1 MICFKG
7 NLPPQITTEEEREI
21 FQSWNARNRQRLIE
35 GNMRLALH
43 IAKQFDGKMDSDELV
58 AIAMVGLVKAADA
71 FDPDLGV
78 KFSSFSVACI
88 QREILH
94 ALRRAKK
101 AYLDISF
108 ETVVACGENDNLKIE
123 DTLYDLKSEKYFQ
136 EIEDGQTIYNI
147 IENARITDKE
157 RMILKWYVEGKLQKD
172 IAENLGQTQANVSR
186 ILKRIF
192 KKIREGEMR

>member
-58 AIAMVGLVKAADA
+58 AIAMLGLVKSADS
-71 FDPDLGV
+71 FKPELGF
-78 KFSSFSVACI
+78 KFSSFSAACI
-88 QREILH
+88 QKEILH

-101 AYLDISF
+101 TYLDVPI
-108 ETVVACGENDNLKIE
+108 ETVVACGENDELKIE
-123 DTLYDLKSEKYFQ
+123 DTLYDLNTEKYFQ
-136 EIEDGQTIYNI
+136 EIEDNQTVHSILSN
-147 IENARITDKE
+147 ERLTSKE
-157 RMILKWYVEGKLQKD
+157 RMILDQWIKGKKQKEIARD
-172 IAENLGQTQANVSR
+172 IGQTQANVSR
-186 ILKRIF
+186 TLKKIF
-192 KKIREGEMR
+192 KKLRVGEI

>member
-58 AIAMVGLVKAADA
+58 AIAMLGLVKSADS
-71 FDPDLGV
+71 FNPELGF
-78 KFSSFSVACI
+78 KFSSFSAACI
-88 QREILH
+88 QKEILH

-101 AYLDISF
+101 TYLDVPI
-108 ETVVACGENDNLKIE
+108 ETVVACGENDELKIE
-123 DTLYDLKSEKYFQ
+123 DTLYDLNAEKYFQ
-136 EIEDGQTIYNI
+136 EIEDNQTVHSILSN
-147 IENARITDKE
+147 ERLTSKE
-157 RMILKWYVEGKLQKD
+157 RMILDQWIKGKKQKEIARD
-172 IAENLGQTQANVSR
+172 IGQTQANVSR
-186 ILKRIF
+186 TLKKIF
-192 KKIREGEMR
+192 KKLRVGEI